1 MDWKVPALIL
11 LCALSCNARVYDCQ
25 TASACQTLALDV
37 FQRFQQSGVTLQPEA
52 NTQFEWEGYDG
63 WFNNFANPEWG
74 GEDMALLRQEPAAY
88 SDGVYAIAGNDR
100 PDPILISNMT
110 QSGFSGNGSRT
121 RTALFIYFG
130 QQIMEEMLDVQI
142 PGCIPE
148 YENMLI
154 PKCHPLY
161 DPDCRAQRTMPFQR
175 SRYDTRTGS
184 SPNTPR
190 EQLNVNTPWFDGALI
205 YGPGKAWT
213 NIIRAFTR
221 GELAADQQD
230 LQLANMFPVLNSKV
244 LLPLSNMPPPAN
256 HSLFSS
262 GRFWALGNIRG
273 NENPFLLSLGLL
285 WFRVHNMWARYLV
298 SFANI
303 RKGNW
308 LDDEFIFNRARQ
320 FTIAT
325 YQHIVYDEWL
335 PLYVQSKL
343 LRLGRTTIFPYKETP
358 HYSASYGRSGY
369 NPSINPQVSNIFQSA
384 AMRFGHT
391 MVTPGVWRRTNRA
404 NPADKCLFGST
415 ATARNAYFKQIA
427 LEPQGAPGGADPQQY
442 PMSQVAG
449 YLRDNA
455 LGLTSPH
462 QAFLSFLFNDSRN
475 INGSNPN
482 LPNFTTNYTYGDAP
496 AQFFSVRTCNSY
508 WNPDVTIR
516 ASNLDPF
523 FLGMSSQR
531 TEREDFV
538 VTQDLQGSVYGPL
551 EFSRRDLMAI
561 NMQRAQILYDQFMR
575 IRHGDRFWYENWEQN
590 KLFSEKEFLA
600 IKSLTMK
607 KLISLVTNVQEFD
620 ISNAPFEFTKDTV
633 CPQPFQL
640 SEFLMD
646 DCKPLK
652 TRDYYVESGSNWMVP
667 FIWGLVLVYIAIV
680 ILVMFIIAAY
690 TKHRRAQIISA
701 GRAKNP
707 KAPKKLQGADI
718 FTADGNLLVFWEEM
732 SGLKSVPRLA
742 SLKLGPGKR
751 IVLFTGETVLRTIDI
766 RSHTCIT
773 IQEPVDNTV
782 YLVIKIPNEYDIIV
796 KTNTPI
802 DRIAIVDRLK
812 AFLSECG
819 INLSIEEPRKNDM
832 MANVF
837 TMKERQRL
845 VENFFKSV
853 FSQAGTDGFSRTAG
867 DIRPEVLECELTRKE
882 FADAMSLKEDS
893 LFVEQMFQLIDKDGN
908 GFISFR
914 EFLDMSVIFSK
925 GSPEDKL
932 KLMFDM
938 YDANKS
944 GFLHRDQFK
953 KMLKSMMELVNATV
967 SSEQMD
973 SLIDSMFVAAGFQ
986 SKQELTLGDFN
997 VLLRDHKDE
1006 LSGAYLGLAGVDV
1019 PDVETKKE
1027 VPTENG
1033 GRYRQRE
1040 NAPSRARRT
1049 IIRAYNRTVRHPH
1062 HTDTHG
1068 LDNDTVHHIPTDS
1081 QSTRSKSGLA
1091 RQFHVLKRFVENHR
1105 LHIFYLSIYAF
1116 ITMGI
1121 FVERAYHYSIETEHG
1136 GLRRIAGFG
1145 VTITRGAASGM
1156 MWTYS
1161 VLLVTM
1167 SRNFITYLR
1176 ETPLNNYVP
1185 FDSYVS
1191 FHKIV
1196 ALTGLIFTLT
1206 HIVGHGINFYHI
1218 STQTANDLSC
1228 IFREV
1233 YFPGNY
1239 LPSFLYWLFLTT
1251 TGFSAFVLTLITI
1264 AIFVFATQYAR
1275 RHTFQ
1280 AFWLTHHWYILFY
1293 MFMLLHGTGRLVQDP
1308 IFGNF
1313 LLGPAILYTI
1323 DKIISVSR
1331 NKTEVGVVRAELLP
1345 SGVTGVFMK
1354 RPASFEYK
1362 AGQWMR
1368 ISSAQLNPDEYHPFT
1383 ISSAPH
1389 EEHLSVHVR
1398 AVGPWTHNLRE
1409 LYSHSISHS
1418 LPLPKLRVDGP
1429 FGEGHQDWY
1438 QFDVSILVG
1447 GGIGIT
1453 PFASILKD
1461 IVHRSSLGAR
1471 FQCKKLYFIWVTRT
1485 QNQYEWFTD
1494 LIREVEEADSKGLVE
1509 VHIFITEF
1517 FSKFDLRTTM
1527 LYVCERHFQKLSGR
1541 SLFTGL
1547 RSVTHFGRPDFKAF
1561 FDNLQE
1567 EHIVL
1572 PKIGVFS
1579 CGPPGMTTTVNEACS
1594 ATNRFEGPAFIHH
1607 FENF

>member
-1 MDWKVPALIL
+1 MSCDQGGGGASCDQGIALH
-11 LCALSCNARVYDCQ
+11 C
-25 TASACQTLALDV
+25 
-37 FQRFQQSGVTLQPEA
+37 
-52 NTQFEWEGYDG
+52 
-63 WFNNFANPEWG
+63 
-74 GEDMALLRQEPAAY
+74 
-88 SDGVYAIAGNDR
+88 
-100 PDPILISNMT
+100 
-110 QSGFSGNGSRT
+110 
-121 RTALFIYFG
+121 
-130 QQIMEEMLDVQI
+130 
-142 PGCIPE
+142 
-148 YENMLI
+148 
-154 PKCHPLY
+154 
-161 DPDCRAQRTMPFQR
+161 
-175 SRYDTRTGS
+175 
-184 SPNTPR
+184 
-190 EQLNVNTPWFDGALI
+190 
-205 YGPGKAWT
+205 
-213 NIIRAFTR
+213 
-221 GELAADQQD
+221 
-230 LQLANMFPVLNSKV
+230 
-244 LLPLSNMPPPAN
+244 
-256 HSLFSS
+256 
-262 GRFWALGNIRG
+262 
-273 NENPFLLSLGLL
+273 
-285 WFRVHNMWARYLV
+285 
-298 SFANI
+298 
-303 RKGNW
+303 
-308 LDDEFIFNRARQ
+308 
-320 FTIAT
+320 
-325 YQHIVYDEWL
+325 YQH
-335 PLYVQSKL
+335 KL
-343 LRLGRTTIFPYKETP
+343 F
-358 HYSASYGRSGY
+358 
-369 NPSINPQVSNIFQSA
+369 F
-384 AMRFGHT
+384 FG
-391 MVTPGVWRRTNRA
+391 
-404 NPADKCLFGST
+404 LF
-415 ATARNAYFKQIA
+415 
-427 LEPQGAPGGADPQQY
+427 
-442 PMSQVAG
+442 
-449 YLRDNA
+449 
-455 LGLTSPH
+455 
-462 QAFLSFLFNDSRN
+462 FN
-475 INGSNPN
+475 
-482 LPNFTTNYTYGDAP
+482 
-496 AQFFSVRTCNSY
+496 
-508 WNPDVTIR
+508 
-516 ASNLDPF
+516 
-523 FLGMSSQR
+523 
-531 TEREDFV
+531 
-538 VTQDLQGSVYGPL
+538 L
-551 EFSRRDLMAI
+551 EFR
-561 NMQRAQILYDQFMR
+561 
-575 IRHGDRFWYENWEQN
+575 
-590 KLFSEKEFLA
+590 LFSEKEFLA

-707 KAPKKLQGADI
+707 RAPKKLQGADI

-732 SGLKSVPRLA
+732 AGLKSVPRLA

-751 IVLFTGETVLRTIDI
+751 IVLFTGETILRTIDI

-782 YLVIKIPNEYDIIV
+782 YLVIKIPNEYDVIV
-796 KTNTPI
+796 KTNAPI

-867 DIRPEVLECELTRKE
+867 DIRSEVLECELTRKE

-1027 VPTENG
+1027 VPTEND

-1105 LHIFYLSIYAF
+1105 LHIFYLSIYTF

-1206 HIVGHGINFYHI
+1206 HIIGHGINFYHI

-1471 FQCKKLYFIWVTRT
+1471 FQCKKVRCSA
-1485 QNQYEWFTD
+1485 E
-1494 LIREVEEADSKGLVE
+1494 IR
-1509 VHIFITEF
+1509 
-1517 FSKFDLRTTM
+1517 LRGHM
-1527 LYVCERHFQKLSGR
+1527 MCMYVCKDCAHTAHTNMCS
-1541 SLFTGL
+1541 T
-1547 RSVTHFGRPDFKAF
+1547 A
-1561 FDNLQE
+1561 
-1567 EHIVL
+1567 
-1572 PKIGVFS
+1572 
-1579 CGPPGMTTTVNEACS
+1579 TTTHPTPPHTTPTH
-1594 ATNRFEGPAFIHH
+1594 TNTDRAYYTKYMHGCTH
-1607 FENF
+1607 